1 MILTKA
7 EPLPES
13 LLEICDDLKNLS
25 SSGTKIYD
33 ETENFIFE
41 PILTD
46 RTNGSENSSVNFVK
60 NFGSPSVY
68 HPVCCKI
75 KESL

>member
-1 MILTKA
+1 MIVTKA

-13 LLEICDDLKNLS
+13 LLEICDDLQNLS
-25 SSGTKIYD
+25 SSGTEIYD

-41 PILTD
+41 PI
-46 RTNGSENSSVNFVK
+46 RPNGSKNYSVNFVK